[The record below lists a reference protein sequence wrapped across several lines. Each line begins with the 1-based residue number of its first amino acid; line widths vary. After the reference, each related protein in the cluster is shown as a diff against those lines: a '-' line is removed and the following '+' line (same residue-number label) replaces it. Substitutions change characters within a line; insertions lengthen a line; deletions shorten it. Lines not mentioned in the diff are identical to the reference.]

1 MELNITNEYIYHYI
15 EDLNAYIRQ
24 YNHVIFDVKACNDA
38 HVILSEQHSD
48 VNNSYEIVIGGWGNT
63 KSVIRTCKQCQPRTS
78 FIGNPLSCDSFKS
91 FWISWEN
98 GAIRVGRGH
107 IIGHGEFMKWTDP
120 SSHLVNYVGISTW
133 PGSSTEW
140 KIPTDP
146 LRGLFWL
153 GGTDLYH
160 DGEWQWFPEAEYF
173 GYSNWLSGY
182 PGKFRQ
188 HCSLISVYAGFKW
201 ITDSC
206 MESRNFVCEIDKHRE
221 TVSSI
226 LG

>member
-24 YNHVIFDVKACNDA
+24 YNNVIFDVKACNDA

-48 VNNSYEIVIGGWGNT
+48 VINSYEIVIGGWGNT

-133 PGSSTEW
+133 RGSSTEW
-140 KIPTDP
+140 KIPTGRWCTRQQI
-146 LRGLFWL
+146 L
-153 GGTDLYH
+153 LYH
-160 DGEWQWFPEAEYF
+160 FR
-173 GYSNWLSGY
+173 NISGI
-182 PGKFRQ
+182 
-188 HCSLISVYAGFKW
+188 C
-201 ITDSC
+201 
-206 MESRNFVCEIDKHRE
+206 
-221 TVSSI
+221 
-226 LG
+226 